1 MLNLF
6 RRRSRNNY
14 IGKSRK
20 KEKSGW
26 QDPAGVRKKNGMPSS
41 SRSVVSWIFGLG
53 LGLLLFLGVGMGLF
67 QIYNYLTTS
76 SYFNIKDISVSG
88 VSHLSQEDIL
98 ELCGLKPGMN
108 SLTVNISEVEQKLYG
123 NPWIAS
129 VSVKRTL
136 PDSFEIYVQEH
147 APTFWVLINGVLH
160 YANKDGYPIAPVQTQ
175 RFISLPILEILEDGE
190 PLRPNVGKLLLA
202 MQDAQLPIDVRLAS
216 VIRVSASRGIEI
228 VLGGDSLSLCIQ
240 PDDWTAN
247 LARLHVVLKDLARRG
262 ELKSTREIWSADGN
276 VWVVP
281 RSGRK

>member
-6 RRRSRNNY
+6 RRRARNSY
-14 IGKSRK
+14 VGKPRK
-20 KEKSGW
+20 QEKPSK
-26 QDPAGVRKKNGMPSS
+26 QESAGVHRKNGMPSS
-41 SRSVVSWIFGLG
+41 SRSIVSWIFGLG
-53 LGLLLFLGVGMGLF
+53 VGLLLFVGVGMGLF

-76 SYFNIKDISVSG
+76 SYFNVKDISVSG

-98 ELCGLKPGMN
+98 ELCGLRPGMN

-129 VSVKRTL
+129 VSVKRAL
-136 PDSFEIYVQEH
+136 PDAFEIYVRERVP
-147 APTFWVLINGVLH
+147 AFWLLINGILY
-160 YANKDGYPIAPVQTQ
+160 YADKDGRSIAPVEAQ

-190 PLRPNVGKLLLA
+190 ALRPNVGKLLLA

-216 VIRVSASRGIEI
+216 IIRVSESRGIEI
-228 VLGGDSLSLCIQ
+228 VLGDGNLSLHIQ

-276 VWVVP
+276 VWVIPKRAV
-281 RSGRK
+281 K

>member
-6 RRRSRNNY
+6 RRRAKNSY
-14 IGKSRK
+14 VGPARK
-20 KEKSGW
+20 QEKTGRQESK
-26 QDPAGVRKKNGMPSS
+26 GVRKKSGTPLP

-76 SYFNIKDISVSG
+76 SYFNIKNISVSG
-88 VSHLSQEDIL
+88 VSHLSQDDIL

-136 PDSFEIYVQEH
+136 PDSFEIYVTEH
-147 APTFWVLINGVLH
+147 APTFWVLINGVMH
-160 YANKDGYPIAPVQTQ
+160 YANKDGRPIAPVQAQ

-190 PLRPNVGKLLLA
+190 ALRPNVGKLLLA

-216 VIRVSASRGIEI
+216 IIRVSASSGIEI
-228 VLGGDSLSLCIQ
+228 VLGDGTLSLCIQ

-276 VWVVP
+276 VWVIP
-281 RSGRK
+281 QRGAK